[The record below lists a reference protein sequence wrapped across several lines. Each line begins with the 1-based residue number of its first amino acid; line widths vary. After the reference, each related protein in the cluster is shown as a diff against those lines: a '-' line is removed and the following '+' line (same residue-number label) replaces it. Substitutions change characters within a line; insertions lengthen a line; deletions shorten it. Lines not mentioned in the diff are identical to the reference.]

1 MILGSRESEGEC
13 EVEHRCS
20 HARGDEQTVAGVE
33 RVGKSI
39 GRSLDM
45 ILHIRCRIPGY
56 VGEDFEGILLF
67 RCKEKDACFHDG
79 K

>member
-33 RVGKSI
+33 RVGNMFS
-39 GRSLDM
+39 RSLDM
-45 ILHIRCRIPGY
+45 ICIFGVVSP
-56 VGEDFEGILLF
+56 VS
-67 RCKEKDACFHDG
+67 
-79 K
+79 